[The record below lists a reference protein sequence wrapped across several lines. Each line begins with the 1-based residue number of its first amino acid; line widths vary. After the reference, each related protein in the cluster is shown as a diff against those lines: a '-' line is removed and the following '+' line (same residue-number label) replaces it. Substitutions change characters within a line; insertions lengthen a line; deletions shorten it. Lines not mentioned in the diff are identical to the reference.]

1 MKKNFLLLNVFLFC
15 AIGFGMQSCQYNA
28 CKARAV
34 ECENGGVCDRGDC
47 QCVLG
52 YEGEFCEDKVNDK
65 FASHYA
71 MVKTELINSTPPAF
85 DDDDTL
91 FVYADNLDRNVVYF
105 YSIRD
110 SAVVIDGQVR
120 ENALTIPLQ
129 TVLTTTYRGEGS
141 LNGDKLTI
149 TMTKT
154 DNLNATTSQIT
165 YVGKKYE
172 TF

>member
-1 MKKNFLLLNVFLFC
+1 MKKSFLILNVLLFC
-15 AIGFGMQSCQYNA
+15 ALGFGLQSCQYNA

-34 ECENGGVCDRGDC
+34 ECQNEGVCDRGEC

-71 MVKTELINSTPPAF
+71 MVKSELINSTPPPF

-91 FVYADNLDRNVVYF
+91 YVRADKLDRNVVYF
-105 YSIRD
+105 HSIRD
-110 SAVVIDGQVR
+110 TINTLTGQVR

-129 TVLTTTYRGEGS
+129 TVLTNTYRCLLYTS
-141 LNGDKLTI
+141 PSPRDKRQSR
-149 TMTKT
+149 MPSS
-154 DNLNATTSQIT
+154 A
-165 YVGKKYE
+165 
-172 TF
+172 